1 MKRAYEIIC
10 YIIVV
15 VIGVLLICSI
25 LAGCSSL
32 KPYKKVANDTQRN
45 EAKRNLLAPVCAT
58 EFPVKKSTDSV
69 VVIEYQTIVDT
80 TKESYL
86 KATIKQLLK
95 QLQQRPECPQINE
108 DSLFDA
114 VKSSIKPDVVTKTV
128 TTKIKETV
136 LDSAAMKV
144 AQIKYDEL
152 AIAFQKSEANFY
164 KANTRVKQLEDGTKS
179 NIQLG
184 KWFLKHNWWWLLIL
198 IGLFIGYQ
206 LLKSKISLPFKL

>member
-1 MKRAYEIIC
+1 MAAA
-10 YIIVV
+10 
-15 VIGVLLICSI
+15 LLT
-25 LAGCSSL
+25 GCSSL
-32 KPYKKVANDTQRN
+32 KHYKKVANDTQRN
-45 EAKRNLLAPVCAT
+45 DVKRNLLAPVCAA
-58 EFPVKKSTDSV
+58 EFPVKKSTDSIV
-69 VVIEYQTIVDT
+69 VVEYQTIVDT
-80 TKESYL
+80 SKEAYL

-144 AQIKYDEL
+144 AQIKYDQL

-164 KANTRVKQLEDGTKS
+164 KANARVKQLEDGTK
-179 NIQLG
+179 NNVQLA

-206 LLKSKISLPFKL
+206 LLKSKISLPKFF